1 MQFNYNDK
9 SKPGKH
15 AFVSGFRL
23 TETQFKANKV
33 YLLKQL
39 RENPDIE
46 WGHPMQTSV
55 NSQALDRIIRKFKE
69 DFPSFFTHIRR
80 SEQSWVDWALRG
92 MLTTLSRNHKKILPR
107 NDHQATPRGKA
118 SRRFK
123 PDPEE
128 DDKEDKD
135 EDEDR
140 DEGGDE
146 GEDEDEDDVGM
157 PRSSPLTGRQGTRRS
172 AMEVFDVKTVSQP
185 SPAEPG
191 AIVEETPV
199 LFWSE
204 DGQDVL
210 HICSVRDISDTPA
223 GQQWRP
229 EHLAYDKFSQF
240 AQACD
245 GFDGATCF
253 FKSKATYEGM
263 PEFDRMSIP
272 VKTAVSLRAAGTVLR
287 RRPALPDWNFTL
299 VRQTP
304 TTTGDIRI
312 HRVTGFHRAN
322 WN

>member
-1 MQFNYNDK
+1 MQFNYNDR
-9 SKPGKH
+9 SKQGKH

-23 TETQFKANKV
+23 TEPQFKANKV

-39 RENPDIE
+39 RENLDIE
-46 WGHPMQTSV
+46 WRHPMQASV
-55 NSQALDRIIRKFKE
+55 NSQALDQIIRKFKE
-69 DFPSFFTHIRR
+69 DFPSFFAHIQR

-107 NDHQATPRGKA
+107 NDLQAIPRGKT

-128 DDKEDKD
+128 NDT
-135 EDEDR
+135 EDEDGDR
-140 DEGGDE
+140 DG
-146 GEDEDEDDVGM
+146 DEDEDDMGM
-157 PRSSPLTGRQGTRRS
+157 LRSSPLTGRHGASQS

-185 SPAEPG
+185 SPVEPG
-191 AIVEETPV
+191 TIVEEIPV

-210 HICSVRDISDTPA
+210 HICSVRDISHTPA

-229 EHLAYDKFSQF
+229 EHLAYDRFSQF

-272 VKTAVSLRAAGTVLR
+272 VKTAVSLKAAGTVLR
-287 RRPALPDWNFTL
+287 RHPALPDWNFAL
-299 VRQTP
+299 VRQNP
-304 TTTGDIRI
+304 PITGNIRI